1 MRSMTGYG
9 AATADAPTARVS
21 VEIRGVNQRFLDVKV
36 ALPREYAA
44 WESEVRDRVRAA
56 AERGR
61 VDVAVTRTPVA
72 ARRRYRVGV
81 REELARAYVAAAR
94 GLGKRLGV
102 AGDVTIADVLRVP
115 DLFETIEET
124 SSLERERP
132 AMLRAL
138 AAALR
143 AFDRERR
150 REGTALQRE
159 LLERTATL
167 RRLTAEIRDR
177 LPAVREAFDT
187 KLRERIG
194 RLTGTPEL
202 DPQRLTQEIVS
213 LAERGDV
220 TEELVRLDSHL
231 VALGTTLRASGAIGK
246 RVEFLLQE
254 VQRELNTTGSKAAD
268 LVVNGLVVDGKAE
281 VEKLREQVQNIE

>member
-1 MRSMTGYG
+1 MTGYG
-9 AATADAPTARVS
+9 AASADARTARVA

-44 WESEVRDRVRAA
+44 WEGEIRDRVRDG

-61 VDVAVTRTPVA
+61 IDVAVTRTPVA

-81 REELARAYVAAAR
+81 REEMAREYVTAARRLAR
-94 GLGKRLGV
+94 RLGV
-102 AGDVTIADVLRVP
+102 AGDVTIADVLRLP
-115 DLFETIEET
+115 DLFETNEET
-124 SSLERERP
+124 SSLEGERP
-132 AMLRAL
+132 ALRRAL
-138 AAALR
+138 ASALR

-159 LLERTATL
+159 LLQRTATL
-167 RRLTAEIRDR
+167 RRITGEIRGR
-177 LPAVREAFDT
+177 LPGVREAFDA
-187 KLRERIG
+187 KVRERVG
-194 RLTGTPEL
+194 RLVGVPDL

-231 VALGTTLRASGAIGK
+231 VALGTTLRAAGAVGK

-254 VQRELNTTGSKAAD
+254 IQRELNTTGSKVAD
-268 LVVNGLVVDGKAE
+268 VVVNGLVVDGKGE

>member
-1 MRSMTGYG
+1 MTGYG
-9 AATADAPTARVS
+9 AATADAPTARIG

-44 WESEVRDRVRAA
+44 WEGEIRDTVRTA

-61 VDVAVTRTPVA
+61 VDVAVIRTPVA

-81 REELARAYVAAAR
+81 REELARGYVAAAR
-94 GLGKRLGV
+94 QLGRRLGV
-102 AGDVTIADVLRVP
+102 SGDVTIGDVLRLP
-115 DLFETIEET
+115 DLFETNEET
-124 SSLERERP
+124 PALARERP
-132 AMLRAL
+132 ALRRAL
-138 AAALR
+138 AGALR

-150 REGTALQRE
+150 REGAALQRE

-167 RRLTAEIRDR
+167 RRLTTDIRAR
-177 LPAVREAFDT
+177 LPAVREAFDA
-187 KLRERIG
+187 KVRERVG
-194 RLTGTPEL
+194 RLTGTPDLE
-202 DPQRLTQEIVS
+202 PQRLTQEIVS

-231 VALGTTLRASGAIGK
+231 VALGSTLRAAGAIGK

-268 LVVNGLVVDGKAE
+268 LVVNGLVVDGKSE

>member
-1 MRSMTGYG
+1 MTGYG
-9 AATADAPTARVS
+9 TATADTPTARIGVD
-21 VEIRGVNQRFLDVKV
+21 VRGVNQRFLDVKI

-81 REELARAYVAAAR
+81 REELAREYVAAAR
-94 GLGKRLGV
+94 RLARRIGV
-102 AGDVTIADVLRVP
+102 AGDVTIADVLRLP
-115 DLFETIEET
+115 DLFETSEQT
-124 SSLERERP
+124 PALERERP
-132 AMLRAL
+132 ALHRAL

-143 AFDRERR
+143 SFDRERR
-150 REGTALQRE
+150 REGAALQRE
-159 LLERTATL
+159 LLDRTASL
-167 RRLTAEIRDR
+167 RRVTADIRAR
-177 LPAVREAFDT
+177 LPALHEAFDA
-187 KLRERIG
+187 KVRERVA
-194 RLTGTPEL
+194 RLSGTPDL

-213 LAERGDV
+213 LAERSDV

-231 VALGTTLRASGAIGK
+231 VALASTLRAAGAVGK

-268 LVVNGLVVDGKAE
+268 LAVNGLVVDGKGE